1 MLRRM
6 NNVRRIRKTLFR
18 VSQSEFGAIAGVT
31 QATVSRWEAGLLA
44 PSLNELD
51 RIRATAK
58 ERGVRLKPEDFFA
71 KPQSE
76 VAA

>member
-1 MLRRM
+1 MLRCM

-58 ERGVRLKPEDFFA
+58 ERGVRLKADDFFVPA
-71 KPQSE
+71 MKE
-76 VAA
+76 AV

>member
-1 MLRRM
+1 MLRCM

-31 QATVSRWEAGLLA
+31 QATVSRWEAGILV

-51 RIRATAK
+51 RIRSTAK

-71 KPQSE
+71 KPSE
-76 VAA
+76 GRAA